1 MFICKPKFHYHTLRL
16 CYTEQDHFQ
25 KLNNLVEIQPTVT
38 PSEPRQSFVDKIHG
52 ITDKLQSL
60 GHIGH
65 DSSSD
70 AKGKSGETL
79 TV

>member
-1 MFICKPKFHYHTLRL
+1 MSLTDDPFLYMIIYRTGSIPN
-16 CYTEQDHFQ
+16 
-25 KLNNLVEIQPTVT
+25 LNNLVEIQPTVT

-65 DSSSD
+65 DNSSD

-79 TV
+79 TVINL

>member
-1 MFICKPKFHYHTLRL
+1 MIIYRTGSIPN
-16 CYTEQDHFQ
+16 
-25 KLNNLVEIQPTVT
+25 LNNLVEIQPTVT

-70 AKGKSGETL
+70 AKGKSGETM
-79 TV
+79 TVMKL

>member
-1 MFICKPKFHYHTLRL
+1 MIIYRTGSIPN
-16 CYTEQDHFQ
+16 
-25 KLNNLVEIQPTVT
+25 LNNLVEIQPTVT

-52 ITDKLQSL
+52 LTDKLQSL

-70 AKGKSGETL
+70 AKGKSGETHW
-79 TV
+79 TVI

>member
-1 MFICKPKFHYHTLRL
+1 M
-16 CYTEQDHFQ
+16 
-25 KLNNLVEIQPTVT
+25 
-38 PSEPRQSFVDKIHG
+38 DKIHG

-65 DSSSD
+65 DSSTD

-79 TV
+79 TNDESIECYIARN